1 MSTGPVSSAEMS
13 GRARSLQHMPA
24 TETPSAGVTVSTA
37 PAAQQLA
44 NAEPAP
50 AVAPSPLGLPVGI
63 ALSPSRASDFLTCP
77 LLFRFRAIDRIP
89 ERPSSAAVRGTLV
102 HAVLEDLFDLPAAER
117 TLTAAHQL
125 LMPKWQA
132 LLEDDPNLS
141 FALESDAEFSS
152 GGEVAAPVVSPA
164 VLADWIATAEPL
176 LETYFALEDPSRLEP
191 AARELRIEMQ
201 LEDGPAL
208 RGIVDRLDVAPG
220 DLLRVVDY
228 KTGRSPGPGFE
239 QKSLFQMRFYAL
251 MLWRTRGV
259 LPKRLQLMYLGDS
272 QVLQYEPTEEELLGF
287 ERKLRAL
294 WDAITKVAERGD
306 WAPKPSRLCDW
317 CDHHSRCPAKGGT
330 TPPLPSGLG
339 FTEQPVT

>member
-1 MSTGPVSSAEMS
+1 MSTGLVSSVGLSAV
-13 GRARSLQHMPA
+13 ARSLQNMPA
-24 TETPSAGVTVSTA
+24 TETPNREVRATPASTA
-37 PAAQQLA
+37 DQPESPDQPVAQ
-44 NAEPAP
+44 
-50 AVAPSPLGLPVGI
+50 VAPPGLPAGI

-89 ERPSSAAVRGTLV
+89 ERPSSAAVRGTLF
-102 HAVLEDLFDLPAAER
+102 HAVLENLFDLPAAER
-117 TLTAAHQL
+117 TLVAAHQL
-125 LMPKWQA
+125 LMPTWRS
-132 LLEDDPNLS
+132 LLDDDPNLS
-141 FALESDAEFSS
+141 FALDSGAEFDAEALT
-152 GGEVAAPVVSPA
+152 EAPVASPA
-164 VLADWIATAEPL
+164 VLADWIASAEPL

-191 AARELRIEMQ
+191 AARELRLEMR
-201 LEDGPAL
+201 LDEGPAL

-239 QKSLFQMRFYAL
+239 QKALFQMRFYAL

-272 QVLQYEPTEEELLGF
+272 EVLQYEPTEDELVGF

-294 WDAITKVAERGD
+294 WQAITKVAERGD
-306 WAPKPSRLCDW
+306 WEPRPSRLCDW

-330 TPPLPSGLG
+330 PPPLPSGLG
-339 FTEQPVT
+339 VTEQAVT

>member
-1 MSTGPVSSAEMS
+1 MS
-13 GRARSLQHMPA
+13 A
-24 TETPSAGVTVSTA
+24 TETSSPGISVTTTST
-37 PAAQQLA
+37 PEQLA
-44 NAEPAP
+44 SPERAVEQ
-50 AVAPSPLGLPVGI
+50 VAPPGLPAGI

-102 HAVLEDLFDLPAAER
+102 HAVLENLFDLPAAER
-117 TLTAAHQL
+117 TLAAAHQL
-125 LMPKWQA
+125 LMPTWRG
-132 LLEDDPNLS
+132 LLDDDPKLS
-141 FALESDAEFSS
+141 FALDADAEFD
-152 GGEVAAPVVSPA
+152 ADTPTDAPVASPS
-164 VLADWIATAEPL
+164 VLADWIAGAEPL
-176 LETYFALEDPSRLEP
+176 LETYFSLEDPTRLEP

-201 LEDGPAL
+201 LDEGPAL

-239 QKSLFQMRFYAL
+239 QKALFQMRFYAL

-272 QVLQYEPTEEELLGF
+272 QVLQYEPTEEELVGF

-294 WDAITKVAERGD
+294 WEAITKVAERGE

-330 TPPLPSGLG
+330 PPPLPSGLG
-339 FTEQPVT
+339 GTEQAVT